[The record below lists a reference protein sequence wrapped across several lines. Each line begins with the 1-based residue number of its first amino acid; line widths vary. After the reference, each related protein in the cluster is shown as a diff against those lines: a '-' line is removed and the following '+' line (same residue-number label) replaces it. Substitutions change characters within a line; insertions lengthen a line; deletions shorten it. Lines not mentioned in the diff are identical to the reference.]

1 MTYLALNVNFELQFV
16 SAAPVD
22 ADILVKTEN
31 LEFLGVTQLVQI
43 AKSMNPDL
51 KVNNKQKRE
60 IIIDAIQAE
69 LVNVPVKQV
78 ESKVV
83 VNAKPSTKSICWAQF
98 ELIDMNDK
106 PTVRAAIEQLVL
118 DYDFPKRVVQ
128 SYASDFRKFKKE
140 TTNA

>member
-69 LVNVPVKQV
+69 LVNVPVKQI
-78 ESKVV
+78 ESKVA